1 MLKARSRK
9 FRLAL
14 LCGTLV
20 IALLAMSIPNYQ
32 YLAHA
37 VKHLSSAKAV
47 GSFQAPVV
55 TIFRDDFE
63 TDRGWI
69 TNPNATDTAAS
80 AWRRDVSAPASL
92 RGDSTQIANA
102 NAGNNALVMGRFG
115 GAYARSRD
123 DGGGVSSIL
132 SPEITMPSAGTLTLS
147 FNSYFARSG
156 KSSGKDFLRASIVS
170 SDGARPALTVSGDD
184 NAAAGAW
191 VLQSVSLNH
200 FAGQTILILFQT
212 ADGAGAGAVE
222 VAVDDVAVT
231 SSEEIALIEPQ
242 AITNVALNKPATG
255 SAPCNANEGPA
266 KAFNGS
272 FSGGNSDK
280 WCSQASAKFLQVDL
294 GQNFNITSFVVRH
307 ASAGGES
314 ASFNTRAFN
323 IQVSANGTNFTSLVN
338 VTNNTQGVTTH
349 PITATAAR
357 FVRLNIT
364 QSEQTNNITAR
375 IYELEVFADV
385 PTGGCS
391 GVNVARG
398 KAATGSAPCNANE
411 GPAKAFNGSVSGGN
425 SDKWCSSAAPRFL
438 QVDLAGS
445 FDVTCFRLSHAG
457 AGGESAALNTRDFNI
472 QTSVDGTNFVT
483 AVNVTGNTQNVTDH
497 SIAGRQARFVRL
509 NVTTPTQNGTTAARI
524 YEFEVFGTGGGL
536 PSPPETIQEHWFEH
550 NLLVRLVRFNDDAA
564 IYFDDDV
571 DRAQADWI
579 LNFTAR
585 TWRYYKQTYGP
596 FGADPR
602 GYSIHHQGRFFGGH
616 PGDYFSALHD
626 FLNSSDIGVNSWV
639 ESGGNHDLI
648 SHEFMHVVESANNN
662 VHGSPA
668 FGIWGDSKWAE
679 FAQYDL
685 YIGLGMQQDADRVFN
700 LFMNARDNFPRPNTA
715 WFRDWFFPLWR
726 DHGRAQVMVRFFSLL
741 AQHFPKE
748 TQNHGNGPH
757 AHYTRG
763 MNMGEFVHFMSGAAG
778 TNLSSMATTA
788 FGAGTGNWETQFQQA
803 RINFPAITY

>member
-9 FRLAL
+9 FRLIL
-14 LCGTLV
+14 LYGTLV
-20 IALLAMSIPNYQ
+20 LALLAMSVPDYH
-32 YLAHA
+32 YLARA
-37 VKHLSSAKAV
+37 APGGEDS
-47 GSFQAPVV
+47 APV
-55 TIFRDDFE
+55 
-63 TDRGWI
+63 
-69 TNPNATDTAAS
+69 
-80 AWRRDVSAPASL
+80 
-92 RGDSTQIANA
+92 
-102 NAGNNALVMGRFG
+102 
-115 GAYARSRD
+115 
-123 DGGGVSSIL
+123 
-132 SPEITMPSAGTLTLS
+132 
-147 FNSYFARSG
+147 
-156 KSSGKDFLRASIVS
+156 
-170 SDGARPALTVSGDD
+170 
-184 NAAAGAW
+184 
-191 VLQSVSLNH
+191 
-200 FAGQTILILFQT
+200 
-212 ADGAGAGAVE
+212 
-222 VAVDDVAVT
+222 
-231 SSEEIALIEPQ
+231 EPQ
-242 AITNVALNKPATG
+242 GPTNVALNKPATG

-272 FSGGNSDK
+272 VSGGNSDK
-280 WCSQASAKFLQVDL
+280 WCSQASVKFLQVDL
-294 GQNFNITSFVVRH
+294 GQNFSITSFVARH

-323 IQVSANGTNFTSLVN
+323 IQVSANGTNFTSVVN
-338 VTNNTQGVTTH
+338 VTSNTQGVTTH
-349 PITATAAR
+349 PISATTAR
-357 FVRLNIT
+357 FVRLNVT
-364 QSEQTNNITAR
+364 QAEQTNNITAR

-385 PTGGCS
+385 PAAVCS
-391 GVNVARG
+391 GVNVARD
-398 KAATGSAPCNANE
+398 KAATGSTSCNANE

-445 FDVTCFRLSHAG
+445 FDVNCFRLSHAG

-472 QTSVDGTNFVT
+472 QTSVDGANFVT
-483 AVNVTGNTQNVTDH
+483 AVNVSGNTQNVTNH
-497 SIAGRQARFVRL
+497 SIASRQARFIRL
-509 NVTTPTQNGTTAARI
+509 NVTTPTQNGNAAARI

-536 PSPPETIQEHWFEH
+536 PAPPDTIQEHWFEH
-550 NLLVRLVRFNDDAA
+550 NLLVRLVRFNGDAA

-579 LNFTAR
+579 LDFTGR

-596 FGADPR
+596 FGTDPR

-616 PGDYFSALHD
+616 PGDYFSPLHD

-648 SHEFMHVVESANNN
+648 SHEFMHVVESSNNN

-668 FGIWGDSKWAE
+668 FGVWGDSKWAE

-726 DHGRAQVMVRFFSLL
+726 DHSHAQVMVRFFGLL

-757 AHYTRG
+757 QHYTRG

>member
-9 FRLAL
+9 FRMAL

-20 IALLAMSIPNYQ
+20 MALSALSIADYQ
-32 YLAHA
+32 YLARA
-37 VKHLSSAKAV
+37 VKHLSSARAV
-47 GSFQAPVV
+47 GSFQSPVV

-63 TDRGWI
+63 TDRGWT
-69 TNPNATDTAAS
+69 TNPNATDTAS
-80 AWRRDVSAPASL
+80 GAWRRDVSAPANLKGVSP
-92 RGDSTQIANA
+92 QIANA
-102 NAGNNALVMGRFG
+102 NLGNNALVMGRFG
-115 GAYARSRD
+115 GAYAGSND

-132 SPEITMPSAGTLTLS
+132 SPEITLPSEGTLTLS

-170 SDGARPALTVSGDD
+170 SDGARPALTVSGDEG
-184 NAAAGAW
+184 AVSGAW
-191 VLQSVSLNH
+191 VLQSISLNP
-200 FAGQTILILFQT
+200 FAGQTVRILFEI
-212 ADGAGAGAVE
+212 ADGAGGGAVE
-222 VAVDDVAVT
+222 AAIDDVAVT
-231 SSEEIALIEPQ
+231 SSDENPQ
-242 AITNVALNKPATG
+242 IVPLAITNVALNKP
-255 SAPCNANEGPA
+255 
-266 KAFNGS
+266 
-272 FSGGNSDK
+272 
-280 WCSQASAKFLQVDL
+280 
-294 GQNFNITSFVVRH
+294 
-307 ASAGGES
+307 
-314 ASFNTRAFN
+314 
-323 IQVSANGTNFTSLVN
+323 
-338 VTNNTQGVTTH
+338 
-349 PITATAAR
+349 
-357 FVRLNIT
+357 
-364 QSEQTNNITAR
+364 
-375 IYELEVFADV
+375 
-385 PTGGCS
+385 
-391 GVNVARG
+391 
-398 KAATGSAPCNANE
+398 ATGSAPCNANE

-438 QVDLAGS
+438 QVDLGAV

-472 QTSVDGTNFVT
+472 QTSVDGTNFAA
-483 AVNVTGNTQNVTDH
+483 AVNVSGNTQNVTDH
-497 SIAGRQARFVRL
+497 SITSRQARFVRL
-509 NVTTPTQNGTTAARI
+509 NVITPTQNGTAAARI
-524 YEFEVFGTGGGL
+524 YEFEVFGAGGGL
-536 PSPPETIQEHWFEH
+536 PPPPETIQEHWFEH

-579 LNFTAR
+579 LDFTSR

-596 FGADPR
+596 FGTDPR

-616 PGDYFSALHD
+616 PGDYFSPLHD

-639 ESGGNHDLI
+639 ESGGNHDII
-648 SHEFMHVVESANNN
+648 SHEFMHVVESSNNN

-726 DHGRAQVMVRFFSLL
+726 DRGRAQVMVRFFGLL

-763 MNMGEFVHFMSGAAG
+763 MNLGEFVHFMSGAAG
-778 TNLSSMATTA
+778 TNLSPMATTA